1 MNENTESL
9 IAKGL
14 LFKLKP
20 GEKVLL
26 SPTKQVSAEVIEKF
40 RADLDR
46 ALSREVKFLI
56 IDSNW
61 KVIIVPEKS
70 EIKVHQPEPELD
82 KDTVALLN
90 KDYDLSGDTDLELA
104 RIMERLCSEYQMCRN
119 TISTATLDVWNCIVR
134 VAKEILRREGEDD
147 QTEDRG

>member
-1 MNENTESL
+1 MIEKSVFL
-9 IAKGL
+9 VVKGPVT
-14 LFKLKP
+14 KLEP

-26 SPTKQVSAEVIEKF
+26 SPTEQLSTEAIKKF
-40 RADLDR
+40 SADLDK
-46 ALSREVKFLI
+46 ALHRGANLI
-56 IDSNW
+56 VIDSNW
-61 KVIIVPEKS
+61 KVIIAPEKS

-82 KDTVALLN
+82 KDTIALLN

-134 VAKEILRREGEDD
+134 VAEEIVRRGGVE
-147 QTEDRG
+147 

>member
-1 MNENTESL
+1 MNENTEFL
-9 IAKGL
+9 IVEGAL
-14 LFKLKP
+14 TKLKP

-26 SPTKQVSAEVIEKF
+26 SPTEQLSTEAIKTFTSE
-40 RADLDR
+40 LDT
-46 ALSREVKFLI
+46 ALLREVKFFV

-70 EIKVHQPEPELD
+70 EIKVHQPAPEPD

-119 TISTATLDVWNCIVR
+119 TLSSATLDVWNCIVR
-134 VAKEILRREGEDD
+134 VAKEIARRGGGE
-147 QTEDRG
+147 TKK

>member
-1 MNENTESL
+1 MNENSEFL
-9 IAKGL
+9 IVKGPL
-14 LFKLKP
+14 TKLEP

-26 SPTKQVSAEVIEKF
+26 SPTEQLSTEAIKKF
-40 RADLDR
+40 STDLDI
-46 ALSREVKFLI
+46 ALFRGVKFLV

-61 KVIIVPEKS
+61 KVIIAPEKS

-119 TISTATLDVWNCIVR
+119 VLSSATLDVWNCIVR
-134 VAKEILRREGEDD
+134 VAKEIARRTGSE
-147 QTEDRG
+147 TKK

>member
-1 MNENTESL
+1 MNENTEFL
-9 IAKGL
+9 IVKGPL
-14 LFKLKP
+14 TKLEP

-26 SPTKQVSAEVIEKF
+26 SPTEQLSTEAIKKF
-40 RADLDR
+40 SSELDE
-46 ALSREVKFLI
+46 ALFRGVKFLD

-61 KVIIVPEKS
+61 KVIIAPDES
-70 EIKVHQPEPELD
+70 EIKVHQSVLEPD
-82 KDTVALLN
+82 KDSVALLN

-134 VAKEILRREGEDD
+134 VAEEIVI
-147 QTEDRG
+147 RGGVE